1 MIKPRQRRKPC
12 CAARRSLPLKTGGCA
27 SPVRLRCDAS
37 VPRTSPYRRCLS
49 TIGAAHVGG
58 LAPGHAAADT
68 VPQVV
73 SRGGKA
79 MKVRDIMTRDARL
92 LTPNQTIREAASL
105 MAEVDAGALPVGEN
119 DRLVGM
125 ITDRDIVIRAVA
137 QASPVDTKVA
147 AVMSKEVLYCFD
159 TDDLDDVS
167 RNMGKAQVRR
177 LPVVN
182 ADKRLV
188 SIVSLGDLARS
199 EDPTTIGRTVT
210 RVSTPGGKHDQTS
223 TH

>member
-1 MIKPRQRRKPC
+1 MRVSEAMSGELTR
-12 CAARRSLPLKTGGCA
+12 A
-27 SPVRLRCDAS
+27 
-37 VPRTSPYRRCLS
+37 VPET
-49 TIGAAHVGG
+49 TIA
-58 LAPGHAAADT
+58 
-68 VPQVV
+68 
-73 SRGGKA
+73 
-79 MKVRDIMTRDARL
+79 
-92 LTPNQTIREAASL
+92 EAASL
-105 MAEVDAGALPVGEN
+105 MAEINAGALPVSEN

-137 QASPVDTKVA
+137 QGRPLDTKVA

-188 SIVSLGDLARS
+188 GIVSLGDLARS

>member
-1 MIKPRQRRKPC
+1 
-12 CAARRSLPLKTGGCA
+12 
-27 SPVRLRCDAS
+27 
-37 VPRTSPYRRCLS
+37 
-49 TIGAAHVGG
+49 
-58 LAPGHAAADT
+58 
-68 VPQVV
+68 
-73 SRGGKA
+73 
-79 MKVRDIMTRDARL
+79 MKVRDIMTRDVRL
-92 LTPNQTIREAASL
+92 LNPNQTIREAASF
-105 MAEVDAGALPVGEN
+105 MAEVEVDAGALPGGEN

-137 QASPVDTKVA
+137 QGRPVDTKVA
-147 AVMSKEVLYCFD
+147 AVMSKEVLYRFA

-177 LPVVN
+177 LAVVN

-199 EDPTTIGRTVT
+199 EDPPTIGRTVT
-210 RVSTPGGKHDQTS
+210 RVSNPGGQHDQTS